1 MKSKQPRD
9 RKLLAAAR
17 LTLAAIVVG
26 WLGTVAAA
34 PITFGFTG
42 RVTSANFG
50 PDDQPYPNPIT
61 IFSGFNGS
69 YTFDSSTADLDPAS
83 SVGLY
88 AMAGSPFGLTVDIGG
103 NTFTT
108 ANRLLLLI
116 EVDNASSLDAY
127 LLGAGDLALFRLLV
141 GLSLLDSM
149 GGALSSDALPLTPPP
164 LTAFATRALDFQNN
178 IPDRAPV
185 HITGRIDMLTCL
197 AGCTRAGGG
206 FPLSEPSTLLLVS
219 APLGL
224 IGIRRLFATRLSLR
238 RLG

>member
-1 MKSKQPRD
+1 MKLRQPRD
-9 RKLLAAAR
+9 WKLLAAAR
-17 LTLAAIVVG
+17 LILAAIVVG
-26 WLGTVAAA
+26 WLSTVAAA

-69 YTFDSSTADLDPAS
+69 YTFDSRAADLDPAS
-83 SVGLY
+83 SVGRY

-108 ANRLLLLI
+108 ANRLLI

-141 GLSLLDSM
+141 GLTFLDPTGS
-149 GGALSSDALPLTPPP
+149 ALSSDALPLTPPP

-178 IPDRAPV
+178 ILDRAPV
-185 HITGRIDMLTCL
+185 HITGRIDTLTCL

-206 FPLSEPSTLLLVS
+206 SPLPEPSTLLLVS